1 MGKQENF
8 ADLLTSQLEQI
19 DLPLHYDFILPPLP
33 LFLCVSKVFCHG
45 FWYSRVEWHTGVW
58 AKRASP

>member
-33 LFLCVSKVFCHG
+33 LFLCVSKGVLPWLLIF
-45 FWYSRVEWHTGVW
+45 SR
-58 AKRASP
+58 